1 MRTYNLRTRKSS
13 SWRPSLPTSSRMTE
27 HLNSSSLG
35 WEPKGSKAASSE
47 AKQTERLLCLG
58 GKVTT
63 ASGVSSFRSGRRS
76 GWSRFDLFLGGSSFA
91 PAIGSFSRLTAL
103 RVLTT
108 CSDLVF
114 RAATNSETLLV
125 WVMRHFFALSTCLVK
140 HPEQNRPCAHPYS
153 TGLPQAGPCLDGRA
167 EQPSK
172 ADKQEDWVILRFW
185 FEVVTA
191 SFFANPADLRKSA
204 LRVLCGHVGQKLA
217 PPAILEVLGDVFL
230 NIFGHNLIHSFFN
243 LWHDLWQAG
252 RASTDLQVSRFIS
265 LLSSLDTVSRLI
277 QRKYSRIVVFEKFG
291 SLEKLWTWLPYDV
304 RPIPRATCNYRLQPV
319 IHRVRKLGR
328 T

>member
-1 MRTYNLRTRKSS
+1 MWTYNLRTRKSS
-13 SWRPSLPTSSRMTE
+13 SWRPSLPPSSRMTE

-91 PAIGSFSRLTAL
+91 PAICSFSRLTAL

-204 LRVLCGHVGQKLA
+204 
-217 PPAILEVLGDVFL
+217 PPG
-230 NIFGHNLIHSFFN
+230 
-243 LWHDLWQAG
+243 
-252 RASTDLQVSRFIS
+252 T
-265 LLSSLDTVSRLI
+265 
-277 QRKYSRIVVFEKFG
+277 
-291 SLEKLWTWLPYDV
+291 V
-304 RPIPRATCNYRLQPV
+304 RPCRPKIGASGDPWRTWGRLPQHFRAQLDS
-319 IHRVRKLGR
+319 
-328 T
+328 